1 MNKKSFSEKLS
12 NNLARFPV
20 LWLIFS
26 LLLIGAIV
34 PHVQNLK
41 ADFSY
46 RIWFRTTDPLIKTFD
61 EFERRFGN
69 DDTVVIL
76 IHSPSGIFDQESI
89 EVVRKI
95 TNDMWQ
101 VQDIIRVDSL
111 SNYQWTHAIGDEIIV
126 EDLIPENY
134 TLKTLAERKKV
145 AQNHEVIPGYLMD
158 KEAKIALVFARVR
171 PYPGGSPNDLLLI
184 QNTRK
189 VIEKYKDTG
198 DHKFYINGSTAINNT
213 FKEVSESDLS
223 TMIPIVMLLIIIFL
237 ILMFKNI
244 TGILVPFAI
253 IISTLISTFAF
264 SALIGIKFN
273 NMITIIPNIV
283 IAIAIAD
290 TVHILVTYFQFRK
303 DGFAYKEAMIKTY
316 TKNIRPTFLTSVS
329 TSIGFLSFA
338 TADLIPLA
346 HLGILASFGTMLAWV
361 LTMTLIGPLLALIN
375 IKINQEQ
382 EPEEVTELNHRLR
395 RATGLY
401 QFIKRFRLSIVVS
414 FTVLF
419 LGSLWL
425 AFQNEVNSNPY
436 TYFTKSVPLRRA
448 NDFGLKAMGGVTGPE
463 IVLDSGA
470 IDGIKEPIFL
480 KKVQAFQ
487 NWLEEQEYI
496 SRVISMVNIIKSMN
510 RAFNGD
516 IKDYYRIPDSQEK
529 IAELLFLY
537 TMSLPQGLDLNDRM
551 TLDNRSVRLT
561 ALWSSQ
567 DSKASLANIQTM
579 KDKAAELDLNATI
592 TGKIPIYQ
600 GMNDLVVSTFFTS
613 ISIALIGI
621 TVLLILIFGSFKIG
635 LISMLPNI
643 VPLGFGAAL
652 MTILG
657 KPIDVGTALVT
668 SVCLGIVVDDTI
680 HFLSN
685 YYNHI
690 KNGKTTEEAIIEV
703 LANTGPAL
711 IVTTLILMVGFG
723 ALAFA
728 KFIPNVNFGILS
740 ATVLGIALIVD
751 LIYLPA
757 IIITIEKKKL

>member
-1 MNKKSFSEKLS
+1 MKRSFSSKLS
-12 NNLARFPV
+12 HLIAKFPW

-26 LLLIGAIV
+26 LILIGIIV
-34 PHVQNLK
+34 PQLK
-41 ADFSY
+41 YLQADFSY

-76 IHSPSGIFDQESI
+76 MHSPSGVFDKESI
-89 EVVRKI
+89 ETIKSI
-95 TNDMWQ
+95 TQDMWQ

-111 SNYQWTHAIGDEIIV
+111 TNYQWTHATGDEIII
-126 EDLIPENY
+126 EDFIPENY
-134 TLKTLAERKKV
+134 SAKDLQARKKI
-145 AQNHEVIPGYLMD
+145 ALKHEVIPDYLID
-158 KEAKIALVFARVR
+158 KKANIAIVYAKVR

-184 QNTRK
+184 QNSRK
-189 VIEKYKDTG
+189 VIEKYQGKS
-198 DHKFYINGSTAINNT
+198 DHTFYINGSTAINNT

-223 TMIPIVMLLIIIFL
+223 TMIPIVLLLIIIFL
-237 ILMFKNI
+237 IFMFKNI
-244 TGILVPFAI
+244 SGILIPFSI
-253 IISTLISTFAF
+253 IITTLICTFGF
-264 SALIGIKFN
+264 SAFIGIKFN
-273 NMITIIPNIV
+273 NMITIIPNII

-303 DGFAYKEAMIKTY
+303 DGLAYKEAMIKTY
-316 TKNIRPTFLTSVS
+316 EKNISPTFLTSIS

-338 TADLIPLA
+338 AADLIPLA
-346 HLGILASFGTMLAWV
+346 HLGILASFGTMLAWI
-361 LTMTLIGPLLALIN
+361 LTMTLVGPILALIN
-375 IKINQEQ
+375 IKLPKATKKEAKN
-382 EPEEVTELNHRLR
+382 NSALR
-395 RATGLY
+395 IARATRLY
-401 QFIKRFRLSIVVS
+401 SFIEKFRMPIVITFTALFIGSI
-414 FTVLF
+414 
-419 LGSLWL
+419 WL

-436 TYFTKSVPLRRA
+436 TYFSKSVPLRKA
-448 NDFGLKAMGGVTGPE
+448 NDFGLKEMGGVTGPE
-463 IVLDSGA
+463 IILDSGQ

-480 KKVQAFQ
+480 RKVQSFQ
-487 NWLEEQEYI
+487 SWLEQENYI
-496 SRVISMVNIIKSMN
+496 SRVISMINIIKSMN
-510 RAFNGD
+510 RSFNGD
-516 IKDYYRIPDSQEK
+516 IQDYYRIPDTKEK

-551 TLDNRSVRLT
+551 TLDNRSLRLT

-567 DSKASLANIQTM
+567 DSKRSLANIEKM
-579 KDKAAELDLNATI
+579 KNKAKELGLDATI

-613 ISIALIGI
+613 ITIAICGI
-621 TVLLILIFGSFKIG
+621 TLLLVFVFGSLKIG
-635 LISMLPNI
+635 LMSMLPNI

-652 MTILG
+652 MTLLD

-685 YYNHI
+685 YYTHV
-690 KNGKTTEEAIIEV
+690 KNGKTPKEAIIYV

-711 IVTTLILMVGFG
+711 IVTTVILMVGFG

-740 ATVLGIALIVD
+740 ATVLGIALVVD

-757 IIITIEKKKL
+757 IILTTTKGKN